1 MSLKI
6 FVLKYVA
13 QLKAL
18 NPKYDKVF
26 ELASEKNP
34 VVYQDRENLRLSFAC
49 IADTHLPNRESASA
63 NLHNFFLDAE
73 KSGAEYDAML
83 MAGDIGDYIEE
94 IDHDLGEEESWRINS
109 AGDIAD
115 YGFRSEYGRF
125 FNVLDNYKNALKMI
139 LTIGNH
145 DARAIFK
152 RNSKIVTQKTEEY
165 LGIST
170 KGKTY
175 YSYDIK
181 GYTFIVLCTEKRVLE
196 KAYIT
201 PEQISFLDRELERA
215 TRDGK
220 PAFVM
225 CHQPFLNTHGLPEVW
240 KTGDMG
246 EQSDEVRAVM
256 EKYRNVFFI
265 NGHLHGGIFEKTF
278 EVLNEKNNVVSLSVP
293 GYRKENNFG
302 INDCG
307 TGYYGEVYDDRVI
320 FRARKFISGEYKTGD
335 YTRFEYKII

>member
-13 QLKAL
+13 QLKAI
-18 NPKYDKVF
+18 NPKYDKF
-26 ELASEKNP
+26 YELSSKNNP
-34 VVYQDRENLRLSFAC
+34 VIYQDRNNMKLSFAC

-63 NLHNFFLDAE
+63 NLQNVFDDAE
-73 KSGAEYDAML
+73 QSNACYDAL
-83 MAGDIGDYIEE
+83 
-94 IDHDLGEEESWRINS
+94 LV

-115 YGFRSEYGRF
+115 YGFKSEYRRF
-125 FNVLDNYKNALKMI
+125 FSVLDNQKIFPKML

-152 RNSKIVTQKTEEY
+152 RNSKIVMNKTEKY
-165 LGIST
+165 LGIDA

-175 YSYDIK
+175 YSCDIK

-196 KAYIT
+196 KASLT
-201 PEQISFLDRELERA
+201 KAQIEFLDKELARG
-215 TRDGK
+215 TKNGK
-220 PAFVM
+220 PVFVM
-225 CHQPFLNTHGLPEVW
+225 CHQAFKDTHGLPEVW

-246 EQSDEVRAVM
+246 KESDEVRAVM
-256 EKYRNVFFI
+256 EKYKNVFFI

-278 EVLNEKNNVVSLSVP
+278 EVLNKDNNVYSLSVP

-302 INDCG
+302 ITDCG
-307 TGYYGEVYDDRVI
+307 TGYYGEVYDNRVV
-320 FRARKFISGEYKTGD
+320 FTARKFITGEYIEGD
-335 YTRFEYKII
+335 YTKFEINLI

>member
-1 MSLKI
+1 MSAKI
-6 FVLKYVA
+6 FIMKYIA

-26 ELASEKNP
+26 DLASESNP
-34 VVYQDRENLRLSFAC
+34 VIYQDRDNLRLSFAM
-49 IADTHLPNRESASA
+49 IADTHLPNRESASL
-63 NLHNFFLDAE
+63 NLNNFFLDAE
-73 KSGAEYDAML
+73 KSGAKYDALL
-83 MAGDIGDYIEE
+83 M
-94 IDHDLGEEESWRINS
+94 

-115 YGFRSEYGRF
+115 YGFRSEYKRF
-125 FNVLDNYKNALKMI
+125 FDVLDSQKVISNLL

-152 RNSKIVTQKTEEY
+152 RNIKIVMDKVDGY
-165 LGIST
+165 LGIDS
-170 KGKTY
+170 KGKSY

-196 KAYIT
+196 KASLT
-201 PEQISFLDRELERA
+201 KEQINFLDKELERA
-215 TRDGK
+215 TKDGK

-225 CHQPFLNTHGLPEVW
+225 CHQAFKNTHGLPEVW

-246 EQSDEVRAVM
+246 EESDEVRAVM
-256 EKYRNVFFI
+256 EKYKNVFFI

-278 EVLNEKNNVVSLSVP
+278 EVLKEENNVYSLSVP

-307 TGYYGEVYDDRVI
+307 TGYYGEVYDDRVV
-320 FRARKFISGEYKTGD
+320 FTARKFISGEYIEGD
-335 YTRFEYKII
+335 YTKFEIKLI

>member
-83 MAGDIGDYIEE
+83 MAGDI
-94 IDHDLGEEESWRINS
+94 
-109 AGDIAD
+109 AD
-115 YGFRSEYGRF
+115 YGFRSEYERF

-215 TRDGK
+215 TREGK

-246 EQSDEVRAVM
+246 EQADEVRAVM
-256 EKYRNVFFI
+256 EKYSNVFFI

-307 TGYYGEVYDDRVI
+307 TGYYGEVYDDRVV
-320 FRARKFISGEYKTGD
+320 FTARKFISGEYVKGENTV
-335 YTRFEYKII
+335 FEIKLI